1 VVLLVLSSSWNKTAA
16 GTAEVED
23 VGEGD
28 GDSAVT
34 AAGFE
39 DDDDDPLAPFV
50 AEGVIP

>member
-39 DDDDDPLAPFV
+39 DDDDPLAPFV